1 MVLSSV
7 TVGMRVNYDSKN
19 GEVKRTSVMGV
30 DGTEVLYDDNSSV
43 CYVGTKNTLFKQNA
57 VAL

>member
-1 MVLSSV
+1 MALSSV
-7 TVGMRVNYDSKN
+7 TVGMRVSYGSKN

-30 DGTEVLYDDNSSV
+30 SGIDVLYDDGARS
-43 CYVGTKNTLFKQNA
+43 CYVGSENTLFRQNA